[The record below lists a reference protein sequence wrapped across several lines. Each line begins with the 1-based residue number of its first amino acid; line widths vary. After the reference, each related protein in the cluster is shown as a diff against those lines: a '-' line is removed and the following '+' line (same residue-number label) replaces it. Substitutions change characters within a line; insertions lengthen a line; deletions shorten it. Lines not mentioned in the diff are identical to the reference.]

1 MADVE
6 KGKVIEEKAVNIA
19 FTEGELKTIMHAL
32 SNYRGWAWADMP
44 ILENIRK
51 KVFAV
56 AHEFQ
61 IKEKE

>member
-1 MADVE
+1 MAE
-6 KGKVIEEKAVNIA
+6 ITEGKVIVEKTVAVA
-19 FTEGELKTIMHAL
+19 FTEGELKTIIHAL
-32 SNYRGWAWADMP
+32 LNYRGWAWADMP